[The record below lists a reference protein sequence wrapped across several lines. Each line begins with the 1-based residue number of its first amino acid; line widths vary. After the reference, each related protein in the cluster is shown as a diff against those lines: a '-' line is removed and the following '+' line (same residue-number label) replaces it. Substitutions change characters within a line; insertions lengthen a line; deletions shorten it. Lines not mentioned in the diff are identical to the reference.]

1 MRWGRQIQVEPA
13 RSLTLL
19 ILIFGFCAVLALNLP
34 GHLSL
39 DSLVQLDDGRSGR
52 YHTWHPP
59 IMAWMLGLED
69 TIWRGA
75 GLFVVGDAALLF
87 GALAALVIACPRIG
101 WIGPLAASFFV
112 LSPLCLIYQGI
123 VWKDILYADTSI
135 AGFILLALY
144 GARLRAGREWV
155 GLVVAAFV
163 LFSVAALARQNGFVS
178 VLSGAVGLICLRS
191 RRPER
196 VAMWRHGLWGV
207 GAVFGSMIFVLVA
220 SAALDTRRI
229 DEPGNAAQF
238 QALQQ
243 WDLVGGVAH
252 DPQVDLSELRPA
264 RLQVMVREAAR
275 HNYTPARVDPVAA
288 LTKLSDLMTND
299 SGDVSGSWRKMILS
313 DFPAYA
319 AHRWAV
325 FYWTLFTPDID
336 QCLPVFTGIDG
347 PRTLVAR
354 LGLKNGQS
362 ERDLGLEAYASVF
375 FHTPIYSHAAY
386 ALAAM
391 ILIGVFLRRG
401 GSMDVCMI
409 AMLVN
414 ALIFTASFMVI
425 SFACDYRYLYALD
438 LSVMTAGVYL
448 AAHRRA
454 AHMAPEPQQRS

>member
-1 MRWGRQIQVEPA
+1 LQFEPA

-19 ILIFGFCAVLALNLP
+19 ILTLGFCAVLVLNLP

-39 DSLVQLDDGRSGR
+39 DSLVQLNDGRSGR

-59 IMAWMLGLED
+59 IMAWMLGLGD
-69 TIWRGA
+69 AVWRGA
-75 GLFVVGDAALLF
+75 GLFVVGDAAMLF
-87 GALAALVIACPRIG
+87 GALAALVIACPRIA
-101 WIGPLAASFFV
+101 WSGPFVAGALV

-123 VWKDILYADTSI
+123 VWKDVLYADTSI
-135 AGFILLALY
+135 AGFVLLAVY
-144 GARLRAGREWV
+144 GARLRLGHERL
-155 GLVVAAFV
+155 GFVVAAFV
-163 LFSVAALARQNGFVS
+163 LFSVSALARQNGFVS
-178 VLSGAVGLICLRS
+178 VLSGAVGLVCLRS

-196 VAMWRHGLWGV
+196 VAIWRQGLWGV
-207 GAVFGSMIFVLVA
+207 GSTIACMALVVTA
-220 SAALDTRRI
+220 SAALDTRRV

-252 DPQVDLSELRPA
+252 DPNLDLSALKPE

-275 HNYTPARVDPVAA
+275 HRYTPARVDPVAA
-288 LTKLSDLMTND
+288 LTNLSDLMTKD
-299 SGDVSGSWRKMILS
+299 SGDVSRSWRKMILS

-362 ERDLGLEAYASVF
+362 ERDLGLEAYAGVF

-386 ALAAM
+386 ALAAL
-391 ILIGVFLRRG
+391 ILIGVFVRRG
-401 GSMDVCMI
+401 GPMDICMI
-409 AMLVN
+409 AMLAN
-414 ALIFTASFMVI
+414 ALVFTASFLVI

-448 AAHRRA
+448 AAHPREIP
-454 AHMAPEPQQRS
+454 MAPEPQQRP